1 MVENMKKI
9 MLIICLMIVGSITI
23 ASLNKETV
31 DKVKRATVFIMIA
44 NSNNSTLQNPEGRG
58 SCSGFVIN
66 AKGYIVTN
74 YHCVHKATEL
84 KLVFYDKDD
93 WNIYEVVIIGID
105 PLADLAVIHIPKR
118 KKALPYLNW
127 STEEPWDGMD
137 VFAVGHPFGMVWSI
151 SKGVISNH
159 KRIVRSPYVRYLQT
173 DAVINQ
179 GNSGGPLVNTAGNV
193 VGINSMIINPTST
206 VPKTNIGIALAVRSD
221 DAKEVVDVL
230 VKGEEFIR
238 AIIGVR
244 LVNLTPLNR
253 PGIVKML
260 GVIKAGVEIPNTFGV
275 IIAPTDDLPEG
286 LENFDTIVGIN
297 GKAVNRQRDLT
308 DVIRIKK
315 VGDTVDL
322 LLIRNRIYKNVTITL
337 KKLEVTGAQLFDKK
351 APPALPNPNVTPKPK
366 SKNYVVPKLEEP
378 PKEKKL
384 KEKPNEEIPTEKP
397 QTTE

>member
-1 MVENMKKI
+1 M
-9 MLIICLMIVGSITI
+9 
-23 ASLNKETV
+23 
-31 DKVKRATVFIMIA
+31 
-44 NSNNSTLQNPEGRG
+44 P
-58 SCSGFVIN
+58 
-66 AKGYIVTN
+66 
-74 YHCVHKATEL
+74 
-84 KLVFYDKDD
+84 
-93 WNIYEVVIIGID
+93 
-105 PLADLAVIHIPKR
+105 
-118 KKALPYLNW
+118 
-127 STEEPWDGMD
+127 
-137 VFAVGHPFGMVWSI
+137 
-151 SKGVISNH
+151 
-159 KRIVRSPYVRYLQT
+159 
-173 DAVINQ
+173 
-179 GNSGGPLVNTAGNV
+179 
-193 VGINSMIINPTST
+193 
-206 VPKTNIGIALAVRSD
+206 
-221 DAKEVVDVL
+221 
-230 VKGEEFIR
+230 
-238 AIIGVR
+238 
-244 LVNLTPLNR
+244 
-253 PGIVKML
+253 